1 MTDKVAELIA
11 DATAKRETELKKDLQ
26 KAEESFER
34 CKDKLKLFEELQ
46 IDPETDSIET
56 QIAKQYI
63 KTYKADIVS
72 QWAFEMIPDY
82 ASSKY
87 KAKIRTDEILD
98 SFTEQHTGIF
108 KTVYEMRK
116 QGKFRAQNMLY

>member
-11 DATAKRETELKKDLQ
+11 DATAKRETALKKDLQ

-56 QIAKQYI
+56 QIAKHI
-63 KTYKADIVS
+63 KLILFHCGRLKRYRIMQAQSIK
-72 QWAFEMIPDY
+72 QKLEQM
-82 ASSKY
+82 KY
-87 KAKIRTDEILD
+87 
-98 SFTEQHTGIF
+98 
-108 KTVYEMRK
+108 
-116 QGKFRAQNMLY
+116 